1 MVDPEQST
9 ASSIDVP
16 ILAMAP
22 PKEKESMLQ
31 ETTSVGSTNTS
42 LEENRSSPASISQF
56 LGTSSPSMLQDSPA
70 DVPILA
76 MAPPKE
82 KDMLQETTSVGSTNT
97 SLEENG
103 SSTASISECLATSS
117 QSILQASQTDV
128 PVLAPKEKEKMLQV
142 TTSGGSTNISLEG
155 NGSPPAFISE
165 CLATSS
171 QSILQA
177 SQTDVPVLAPKEKE
191 KMLQVT
197 TSGGSTNI
205 LLEENGSPPTSTFEC
220 LATPTPS
227 MLQASPADVPILA
240 TAPPKEKENILPV
253 TSGNST
259 NFTLEENGLPPSI
272 SISEFFVTPPT
283 SLLSLITSE
292 VSVLATPTA
301 TLSSKKKKDK
311 PLPTVFG
318 VSQRPKRDLGP
329 SKRKF
334 QSEAL
339 ITEESSEKKKK
350 SDCNAAKCKEVIFL
364 NLLHVFSFLRLYN

>member
-142 TTSGGSTNISLEG
+142 TTSGGSTNI
-155 NGSPPAFISE
+155 
-165 CLATSS
+165 
-171 QSILQA
+171 
-177 SQTDVPVLAPKEKE
+177 
-191 KMLQVT
+191 
-197 TSGGSTNI
+197 

-301 TLSSKKKKDK
+301 TLS
-311 PLPTVFG
+311 
-318 VSQRPKRDLGP
+318 
-329 SKRKF
+329 
-334 QSEAL
+334 
-339 ITEESSEKKKK
+339 
-350 SDCNAAKCKEVIFL
+350 
-364 NLLHVFSFLRLYN
+364 